1 MVVVTK
7 SQAEN
12 LGLQLA
18 GSIRE
23 VPAVIYEIVENLSE
37 NEDQQELVRAPRML
51 YIDYD
56 PREFDEHHEEIH
68 QTKEVVLVKKQRPK
82 SMIKMSLKDVLL

>member
-23 VPAVIYEIVENLSE
+23 VPAVIYEIVENPSE
-37 NEDQQELVRAPRML
+37 NEDQELVRAPRML

>member
-23 VPAVIYEIVENLSE
+23 VPAVIYEIVENRSE
-37 NEDQQELVRAPRML
+37 DEDQELVRAPRML